1 MMSPSGKWLMV
12 KTADLSRRPSRD
24 KQEVGTANTSNFKR
38 EMNTL
43 TFLSVQTSLNK
54 DDGL

>member
-1 MMSPSGKWLMV
+1 MAGA
-12 KTADLSRRPSRD
+12 KTADLSLLHSED
-24 KQEVGTANTSNFKR
+24 KQEEGTANTSNFKR

-43 TFLSVQTSLNK
+43 AFLSVQTSLNK